1 MKRRQLA
8 NLSFLTAAAAVAIA
22 AIYLLRQ
29 DIHSDQISFETQ
41 VKPILNKQCLKCHGG
56 VKKSGGL
63 SLISREEALAPAKS
77 GKPSIVPGHPEQSEL
92 IRRLVTEDPD
102 ERMPHDAPPLSK
114 TDIDIL
120 TKWVKQGANWETHWA
135 YKPVEAVKIPGS
147 DRLLSFFGSSNGDW
161 ARNDI
166 DRFILH
172 KLQEKNLKPSDEA
185 PKALLL
191 RRLSLDLTGLP
202 APEQLATRFLEDVS
216 PQAYEWLVDSLLA
229 QPSFGERWA
238 SVWLDLARYS
248 DSKGY
253 EVDSGRK
260 VWRYRDWVIR
270 ALNSNLPYDE
280 FLRRQMAGDL
290 IAASGNLSDEQTD
303 DLYLATTFHRLT
315 STNDE
320 GGSDNEEFRTA
331 AVIDRVSTVW
341 EAVLGTTFACAQCHG
356 HPYDP
361 IRMEEYYGVMA
372 FFNNTRDEDTR
383 EDYPVL
389 RHFSEDQLQRL
400 EKLRAWVK
408 TEVSPEKAREIHTL
422 LRTWQPSL
430 NSLRA
435 DSMVNADLYAQG
447 YMGLRHQGSARL
459 KGIELSGR
467 HELLFRYYSSHAG
480 GRLRVRLDR
489 PDGPLLLEQVL
500 AATENKW
507 KNGRVSF
514 REQQGV
520 HDLFFS
526 YENPRISPSDLGVQF
541 DWLRFGQGFPGEGKP
556 GFQEQRAAFFELLD
570 AEVEST
576 PVLFENPSDM
586 HRPTR
591 IFDRGNWLTPTSVVQ
606 PGLPAIFRPSGADNA
621 ANRADFAAWLTSTDN
636 PLTAR
641 TIVNRL
647 WAELFG
653 RGIAF
658 TLEDLG
664 SQGIPPSH
672 PELLDWL
679 AWQFMHEHNW
689 NIKAIL
695 REMVL
700 SATYRQDSRT
710 SPGASEADPYNEWY
724 SRGPRVRLSAEQLRD
739 QVLAVSG
746 LLSKKMY
753 GPPVMPFQPPGI
765 WKTPY
770 SGEEWK
776 ISEGEDKYR
785 RSIYTFWKRSAP
797 YPSAMIFDSAS
808 KDVCAARR
816 VRTNTPLQAL
826 VTLNDEVFFEAAGHL
841 ARWMRRQKGSPE
853 DQIGAAYARVTGRE
867 MVAAKVAVLKK
878 LYDTSL
884 ESFRSGDSN
893 AAVLPYLPDEGRN
906 AETAAMAVVANALL
920 NLDEVMVKN

>member
-1 MKRRQLA
+1 MKRRHLA
-8 NLSFLTAAAAVAIA
+8 NISYLTAAAAVAFS
-22 AIYLLRQ
+22 AIYLLQQ
-29 DIHSDQISFETQ
+29 DIHADPISFETQ
-41 VKPILNKQCLKCHGG
+41 VKPILNKHCLKCHGG

-77 GKPSIVPGHPEQSEL
+77 GKASITPGHPEQSEL
-92 IRRLVTEDPD
+92 IRRLLCDDPD
-102 ERMPHDAPPLSK
+102 ERMPQDAPPLSK

-120 TKWVKQGANWETHWA
+120 TTWVKQGAKWETHWA

-147 DRLLSFFGSSNGDW
+147 DRRLSFFGDNYGSW
-161 ARNDI
+161 AKNDI

-172 KLQEKNLKPSDEA
+172 KLREKNLQPSAEA
-185 PKALLL
+185 PKSVLL

-202 APEQLATRFLEDVS
+202 APEQLANRFLNDDS

-229 QPSFGERWA
+229 QASFGERWA
-238 SVWLDLARYS
+238 SIWLDLARYS

-253 EVDSGRK
+253 EVDSRRD

-270 ALNSNLPYDE
+270 AFNRNLPYDE

-290 IAASGNLSDEQTD
+290 IAASSEWSDEQTD
-303 DLYLATTFHRLT
+303 ELYLATTFHRLT

-341 EAVLGTTFACAQCHG
+341 EGVLGTTFACAQCHG

-389 RHFSEDQLQRL
+389 RHFSAEQLQRL
-400 EKLRAWVK
+400 EQLRSWVK
-408 TEVSPEKAREIHTL
+408 TEVSPEKAREIYTF

-447 YMGLRHQGSARL
+447 YMGLRHKGSARM
-459 KGIELSGR
+459 KGVELSGR
-467 HELLFRYYSSHAG
+467 HELLFRYFSSHAG
-480 GRLRVRLDR
+480 GRLRIRLDR
-489 PDGPLLLEQVL
+489 PDGPLLLDHVL
-500 AATENKW
+500 AATENSW
-507 KNGRVSF
+507 KISRVSF
-514 REQQGV
+514 REWQGV

-541 DWLRFGQGFPGEGKP
+541 DWLRLGQSFPGAGKP
-556 GFQEQRAAFFELLD
+556 GFQEQQDVFFELLN
-570 AEVEST
+570 AAVEST
-576 PVLFENPSDM
+576 PVLFENPADM
-586 HRPTR
+586 HRPTH
-591 IFDRGNWLTPTSVVQ
+591 IFDRGNWLTPTAVVQ
-606 PGLPAIFRPSGADNA
+606 PGLPAIFRHPKADSA
-621 ANRADFAAWLTSTDN
+621 ADRAGFADWLTSTDN
-636 PLTAR
+636 PLTSR

-664 SQGIPPSH
+664 SQGIPPTH

-679 AWQFMHEHNW
+679 AWQFMHQHDW
-689 NIKAIL
+689 SIKDML

-710 SPGASEADPYNEWY
+710 SPGAIDADPYNEWY
-724 SRGPRVRLSAEQLRD
+724 GRGPRVRLSAEQLRD
-739 QVLAVSG
+739 QALAVSG
-746 LLSKKMY
+746 LLSNKMY

-797 YPSAMIFDSAS
+797 YPSAMIFDSAA

-826 VTLNDEVFFEAAGHL
+826 VTLNDEVFVEAAGHL
-841 ARWMRRQKGSPE
+841 ARWMCRQKGSPG
-853 DQIGAAYARVTGRE
+853 DQIGAGYARVTGWQAG
-867 MVAAKVAVLKK
+867 AAKVAVLKQ

-884 ESFRSGDSN
+884 ASFRSGDSD

-906 AETAAMAVVANALL
+906 AQTAAMAVVANALL